1 MCINKCYYKLFDK
14 IEIVLG
20 TNTSIK
26 IYGHYFLVIICSS
39 FKNSISFC
47 KNLQNTYIESLDQQ
61 PTTSIMGLTPIN
73 YISLRNGTHSCSK
86 SMDRKV
92 VPIGKGPPVI
102 FKPEISKTVRF
113 GGILLLRISESCG
126 NSVNLL

>member
-14 IEIVLG
+14 VEIVLG

-47 KNLQNTYIESLDQQ
+47 KNLQNTYIESLNQQ

-73 YISLRNGTHSCSK
+73 YISLRNGQNAETQGNK
-86 SMDRKV
+86 TGV
-92 VPIGKGPPVI
+92 VKHK
-102 FKPEISKTVRF
+102 KPS
-113 GGILLLRISESCG
+113 
-126 NSVNLL
+126 